1 MKSVLVFFGGESVEH
16 DISIITGVMTLNS
29 IDKAFYKAI
38 PIYVGKTGEWYSGEE
53 LFDLDN
59 YKNLNLKKLH
69 RVCILGGENNLY
81 RIKGKRLVKLTE
93 VALAINC
100 MHGERGE
107 DGSLAGLI
115 SMSKIAFVSP
125 DMLSSSIAMDKAF
138 TKVVAKAL
146 NIPVLPAVV
155 VKSGEEKE
163 KVLKDLQFPLLVK
176 PNRLGSSIGVN
187 RVENEEDLK
196 VSIDY
201 ALRFGEKV
209 IIEPCLENFIEINC
223 AGYKRADNEVVV
235 SECERP
241 VGSEKVLSFDDKY
254 KSGTRV
260 FPADIEQ
267 KVSEKIKKITKNIY
281 TKIGFTGV
289 IRVDYFVVGEKV
301 YLNEINSVPG
311 SLSYYLFSDTL
322 KGFTN
327 MLNELLLLAEEEYRK
342 KSTAVKTYST
352 GILSFN
358 GGKSAKRL

>member
-1 MKSVLVFFGGESVEH
+1 MAIKSKWLLSLLKGVLASIVFSLVCVLIFSMLA
-16 DISIITGVMTLNS
+16 SIFS
-29 IDKAFYKAI
+29 
-38 PIYVGKTGEWYSGEE
+38 
-53 LFDLDN
+53 
-59 YKNLNLKKLH
+59 
-69 RVCILGGENNLY
+69 
-81 RIKGKRLVKLTE
+81 
-93 VALAINC
+93 
-100 MHGERGE
+100 
-107 DGSLAGLI
+107 
-115 SMSKIAFVSP
+115 
-125 DMLSSSIAMDKAF
+125 
-138 TKVVAKAL
+138 
-146 NIPVLPAVV
+146 
-155 VKSGEEKE
+155 
-163 KVLKDLQFPLLVK
+163 
-176 PNRLGSSIGVN
+176 
-187 RVENEEDLK
+187 
-196 VSIDY
+196 
-201 ALRFGEKV
+201 FGEKV